1 MAFVHHLT
9 GRDPTEAVSGNLG
22 ASVLQP
28 HVDTVPGAG
37 ADRFSQRV
45 LGTETVFIGS
55 PIVGFERGCTSRSE
69 VLLRAAW
76 GGSNFSTTRQYA
88 IWLVEALGVRC
99 ESSSGNVGEF
109 TQLEQLPDLRL
120 ILHQLAEAIGVV
132 PLPRQFAYWFAPCQ
146 RLRDAAALP
155 PSVGRAAPT
164 TRLSIY

>member
-1 MAFVHHLT
+1 MVNAYLAGFRRNIGSFDRT
-9 GRDPTEAVSGNLG
+9 DTES
-22 ASVLQP
+22 
-28 HVDTVPGAG
+28 
-37 ADRFSQRV
+37 
-45 LGTETVFIGS
+45 IGS
-55 PIVGFERGCTSRSE
+55 PTVGFERGCTSRSE

-120 ILHQLAEAIGVV
+120 ILHQLAEAIHVV
-132 PLPRQFAYWFAPCQ
+132 PLPRQFAYRLAPWQ
-146 RLRDAAALP
+146 RLRYAAIP
-155 PSVGRAAPT
+155 PASVGVATPT

>member
-1 MAFVHHLT
+1 MGLPAGAAGSFST
-9 GRDPTEAVSGNLG
+9 ATEAVSGNLG
-22 ASVLQP
+22 AGGLQP
-28 HVDTVPGAG
+28 HADTVPGAG
-37 ADRFSQRV
+37 VGRVSQQA

-55 PIVGFERGCTSRSE
+55 PTVGFERGCTSRSE

-120 ILHQLAEAIGVV
+120 ILHQLAAAMELCPSPDNSHIGLR
-132 PLPRQFAYWFAPCQ
+132 PANGFAMPQ
-146 RLRDAAALP
+146 SRP
-155 PSVGRAAPT
+155 PVSEWRH
-164 TRLSIY
+164 